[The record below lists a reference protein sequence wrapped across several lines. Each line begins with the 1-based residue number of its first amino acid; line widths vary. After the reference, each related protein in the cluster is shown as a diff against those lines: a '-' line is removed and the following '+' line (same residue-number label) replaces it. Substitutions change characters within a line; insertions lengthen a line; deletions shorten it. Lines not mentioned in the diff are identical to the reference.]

1 MCHGGYA
8 VLLGK
13 DKGRGGGQ
21 AQHAT
26 AALQGGHVALLHWH
40 DHLLRHDTADYTV
53 SMMQYFREKIKA
65 EAEGRPY
72 TPPPPSKATS
82 GAARPPAC
90 GMTRNSR
97 SFGNSGWDD
106 WGDGGGAG
114 GGSRPVKVRSA
125 VLPRNVD
132 VRKVYGPSLANM
144 TRTSRSS
151 VNSGWDDWGN
161 GFQY

>member
-1 MCHGGYA
+1 M
-8 VLLGK
+8 
-13 DKGRGGGQ
+13 
-21 AQHAT
+21 
-26 AALQGGHVALLHWH
+26 ALLHWH
-40 DHLLRHDTADYTV
+40 QHPLRHDTADYIV
-53 SMMQYFREKIKA
+53 SMMQYFREKIRA

-82 GAARPPAC
+82 GAARPPAG

-125 VLPRNVD
+125 VLPRNAD
-132 VRKVYGPSLANM
+132 V
-144 TRTSRSS
+144 
-151 VNSGWDDWGN
+151 
-161 GFQY
+161 